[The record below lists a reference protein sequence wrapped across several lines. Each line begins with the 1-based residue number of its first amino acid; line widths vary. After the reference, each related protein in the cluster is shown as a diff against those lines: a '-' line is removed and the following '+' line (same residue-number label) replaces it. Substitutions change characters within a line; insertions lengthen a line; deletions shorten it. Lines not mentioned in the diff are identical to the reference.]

1 MHDLANDVSPIY
13 IIAVSYMLRSLCS
26 LCLLLLIIES
36 LLAGQ
41 TYQRRNTNRNPPPYP
56 EETLAHMQLPPNLT
70 AEQLFTLGGRLD
82 QAKRYR
88 AEAAVFLKC
97 AGMGNPRCMSAL
109 GMMYDQSIGV
119 PHDLMRAVWYLT
131 RAASLGNR
139 GAEYQIGEY
148 FEEGAI
154 LPKDMSKAMYWYRK
168 SADAGMP
175 QAERRMGLAYE
186 LAETV
191 PHDRGQAIR
200 WLAKA
205 AAQGDG
211 LSADLVQVLRNPRTP
226 ARFRDMEALGN
237 YYHGLYAQAYQQMM
251 SQFGG
256 GGASDGLR
264 GAQAATAMRYSQG
277 YGRALSTPIPPW
289 NSTH

>member
-1 MHDLANDVSPIY
+1 
-13 IIAVSYMLRSLCS
+13 MLRSVGS
-26 LCLLLLIIES
+26 LGLFLLVIGQV
-36 LLAGQ
+36 LAAQ
-41 TYQRRNTNRNPPPYP
+41 AYPPRNRNHNPPPYP
-56 EETLAHMQLPPNLT
+56 EETLAHMQLPPALT

-88 AEAAVFLKC
+88 AEAAVYSKC
-97 AGMGNPRCMSAL
+97 ADMGNPRCMSAL

-131 RAASLGNR
+131 RAATMGNR

-148 FEEGAI
+148 FEEGDA
-154 LPKDMSKAMYWYRK
+154 LPKDMTKATYWYRK
-168 SADAGMP
+168 SADAGMG
-175 QAERRMGLAYE
+175 QAERRIGLAYE
-186 LAETV
+186 LGELV
-191 PHDRGQAIR
+191 PHDRTQAIR

-226 ARFRDMEALGN
+226 ARFRDMDALGN
-237 YYHGLYAQAYQQMM
+237 YYHGLYAEAYQQMM

-256 GGASDGLR
+256 SGAADGLR
-264 GAQAATAMRYSQG
+264 GAQAANAMRYSQG
-277 YGRALSTPIPPW
+277 YGRALTTSIPPW
-289 NSTH
+289 NPTH